1 MIIIVASLLAILTV
15 PLSGVSL
22 APLAKLPIHRPW
34 LVWLSIALQFG
45 ITVIPGVPNFLG
57 QPLHL
62 STFALAVGFM
72 WSNRHI
78 CGSWLIALGAGLNL
92 AAIAANGG
100 TMPASAWAWRTAGFP
115 NLVEEFEN
123 SNVVHSA
130 RLAWLG
136 DVFAIPRGWPFAN
149 VFSVGD
155 VLIVFAVG
163 YFAHLSC
170 RRPAAL
176 PHEHLGMLRPPLVS
190 VARLG

>member
-1 MIIIVASLLAILTV
+1 MIIIVASMLAVLTV
-15 PLSGVSL
+15 PFSGVSL

-34 LVWLSIALQFG
+34 LVWLSIGVQFA
-45 ITVIPGVPNFLG
+45 ITVVPRVPKVLG
-57 QPLHL
+57 QPFHL
-62 STFALAVGFM
+62 FTLALAVGFM

-78 CGSWLIALGAGLNL
+78 CGSWLIALGAALNL

-115 NLVEEFEN
+115 SMIDEFEN

-136 DVFAIPRGWPFAN
+136 DVFAIPHGWPFAN

-155 VLIVFAVG
+155 VLIVVAIG
-163 YFAHLSC
+163 YFANMSC

-176 PHEHLGMLRPPLVS
+176 PHEPQGMLRPPLVS